1 MDVAVIGK
9 VRCVGGRARSALC
22 HPYNRQPKEIVQPQE
37 RWDQGIK
44 VALALFDTY
53 VVLLHSHTQQPAPIE
68 DAKGRLRSRNCIL
81 IGEISTGDTSGLVWI
96 TLRTCPHPPRPLL
109 SFLSSCDRTSN
120 MTVTF
125 ISLPC
130 SLMAICLLDL
140 PLDEVHVFQFL
151 LAAI

>member
-1 MDVAVIGK
+1 VDVAVIGK

-81 IGEISTGDTSGLVWI
+81 IGENTHRRY
-96 TLRTCPHPPRPLL
+96 LRVSVDHPPDLSPPRPLL

>member
-81 IGEISTGDTSGLVWI
+81 IGENTHRRY
-96 TLRTCPHPPRPLL
+96 LRVSVDHPPDL
-109 SFLSSCDRTSN
+109 SPPTTAT
-120 MTVTF
+120 TVF
-125 ISLPC
+125 P
-130 SLMAICLLDL
+130 
-140 PLDEVHVFQFL
+140 FL
-151 LAAI
+151 LRSHFKYDRHIYIFTLLPDGYMPS